1 MISIDDVLADRFF
14 YHMAGITQAA
24 GKTTSQ
30 MIWNPEDSGVNVAI
44 RQAFTYS
51 APYTAV
57 NYKSRTSPFGT
68 QTSPRNSM
76 AMKNPTSAQG
86 KSKAVAC
93 FDKIGSTLPQ
103 NDPLN
108 YVLFPVDRN
117 PAWDLNLAVPVVLCP
132 GTGIIVYPDTTI
144 AMQWTWSVVW
154 EEQPIVEEPPPV
166 G

>member
-14 YHMAGITQAA
+14 YQMAGIVQPA

-51 APYTAV
+51 APYTAM
-57 NYKSRTSPFGT
+57 NYKWRTSPVGT
-68 QTSPRNSM
+68 MTSARNSM
-76 AMKNPTSAQG
+76 AVKNPTSALG

-93 FDKIGSTLPQ
+93 IDKIGGTPQ
-103 NDPLN
+103 TDPMN

-117 PAWDLNLAVPVVLCP
+117 PAWDLNLVVPLVLGP
-132 GTGIIVYPDTTI
+132 GTGLIVFPDTTT
-144 AMQWTWSVVW
+144 AMQWTWSCVF

-166 G
+166 E